1 METLFFTLSK
11 VFWTIARP
19 ESWIVFLFGLAAV
32 ALWRGRFRTVK
43 NILWVGIFLT
53 LVIGTVPIGEAL
65 LRPLETRFASQ
76 PDVSNPAGIIIL
88 GGGEDARVMSVTG
101 LPEVNDAAD
110 RFLAGLALARVYP
123 EARLIFTGGS
133 GSLLG
138 QSYSGADVAR
148 KLFENAGIAPDR
160 IVLEPNSRNTAENAA
175 LTFEL
180 IGKPPEGPWLL
191 VTSAFHMPRAI
202 GSFCHAGWSDI
213 VPFPVDYRGIGSVE
227 LRWDLAE
234 RLRTFNI
241 AIKEWVG
248 LVAYRVTGRMHAL
261 FPRSC

>member
-1 METLFFTLSK
+1 MKTLFFTLSK

-19 ESWIVFLFGLAAV
+19 ESWIVFLFGLSAL
-32 ALWRGRFRTVK
+32 ALWRGRFRTGK
-43 NILWVGIFLT
+43 NILWAGIILT
-53 LVIGTVPIGEAL
+53 VVIGAVPIGEAL

-110 RFLAGLALARVYP
+110 RFFAGLALARVHP

-138 QSYSGADVAR
+138 QSYSGADVAQ
-148 KLFENAGIAPDR
+148 KLFENAGVPSER
-160 IVLEPNSRNTAENAA
+160 ILLEANSRNTAENAA
-175 LTFEL
+175 LTFDL
-180 IGKPPEGPWLL
+180 LDNPLEGPWLL
-191 VTSAFHMPRAI
+191 VTSAFHMPRAV
-202 GSFCHAGWSDI
+202 GSFCQAGWQNV
-213 VPFPVDYRGIGSVE
+213 VPFPVDFRGIGSGE

-241 AIKEWVG
+241 AIKEWIS
-248 LVAYRVTGRMHAL
+248 LIAYRVTGRTHAL